1 MLRSVL
7 AVLAGIAILTAASF
21 AIETVVNPLL
31 LRAFPQALPSSAALA
46 SNPWV
51 RMLTFAYG
59 LTCVAAGGY
68 VAARIARRLLV
79 KHAAAMGILQ
89 AALTIAAMLS
99 PEANHASRM
108 QWITITVLSIP
119 AALVG
124 GFLYKGKKHNNE
136 GLEKAPAG
144 T

>member
-1 MLRSVL
+1 MLRSIL
-7 AVLAGIAILTAASF
+7 SVLAGIAILTAASF
-21 AIETVVNPLL
+21 AIEAIVNPLL
-31 LRAFPQALPSSAALA
+31 LRAFPRALPSPAALPL
-46 SNPWV
+46 NQWV

-68 VAARIARRLLV
+68 VAARIARRLPLR
-79 KHAAAMGILQ
+79 HAAAMGILQ
-89 AALTIAAMLS
+89 AGLTIAAMLS

-108 QWITITVLSIP
+108 QWIAIAILSIP
-119 AALVG
+119 AALAG
-124 GFLYKGKKHNNE
+124 GFVYKGKKLNE

>member
-7 AVLAGIAILTAASF
+7 SVLAGIAILTAASF
-21 AIETVVNPLL
+21 AIEAVVNPLL
-31 LRAFPQALPSSAALA
+31 LRAFPQTLPNPAALA

-68 VAARIARRLLV
+68 AAARIARRFPV

-89 AALTIAAMLS
+89 AGLTIAAMLS
-99 PEANHASRM
+99 PEANHASPA
-108 QWITITVLSIP
+108 QWITIAVLSIP
-119 AALVG
+119 AALAG
-124 GFLYKGKKHNNE
+124 GFLYKGKRLDE

>member
-7 AVLAGIAILTAASF
+7 SVLAGIAILTAASF
-21 AIETVVNPLL
+21 AIEAVVNPLL
-31 LRAFPQALPSSAALA
+31 LRAFPQALPSPGALS
-46 SNPWV
+46 SNQWV

-68 VAARIARRLLV
+68 VAARIARRSPI
-79 KHAAAMGILQ
+79 KHAVAMGILQ
-89 AALTIAAMLS
+89 AGLTIAAMLS

-108 QWITITVLSIP
+108 QWITITILSIP
-119 AALVG
+119 AALAG
-124 GFLYKGKKHNNE
+124 GFLYKRKKLNE
-136 GLEKAPAG
+136 GLKKDPAS